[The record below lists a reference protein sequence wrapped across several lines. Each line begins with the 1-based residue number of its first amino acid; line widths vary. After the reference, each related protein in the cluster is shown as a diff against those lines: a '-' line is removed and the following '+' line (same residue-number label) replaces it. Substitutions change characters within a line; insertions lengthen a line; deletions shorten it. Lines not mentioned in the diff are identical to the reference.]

1 MEVTLHDIVNG
12 LTSARV
18 QAQIM
23 ADRYPAYQDALLRF
37 NTEVQRVQKELILK
51 IRAHLYSNGSD
62 ESQATLR

>member
-12 LTSARV
+12 LTSARA

-37 NTEVQRVQKELILK
+37 NKEVQRVQKELILK
-51 IRAHLYSNGSD
+51 IRPEL
-62 ESQATLR
+62 